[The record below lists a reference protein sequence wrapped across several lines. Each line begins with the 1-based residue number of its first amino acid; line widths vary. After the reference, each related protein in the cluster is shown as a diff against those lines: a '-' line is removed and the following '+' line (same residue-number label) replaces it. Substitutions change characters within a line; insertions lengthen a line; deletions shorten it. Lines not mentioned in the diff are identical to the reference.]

1 MSCSLVF
8 IFLLNHNN
16 NNNSLESRKMK
27 YLWLSCLLFHFI
39 ILFIHCFHLCEANE
53 NTKTKTKTFLFFIGL
68 EGVGHHAVEAVMP
81 EITKSCGLSSSITGG
96 KMRHAVRLG
105 NMTKMV
111 QLIKADEKDVIMN
124 TYSFP
129 NAGLRHVNFLLYNI
143 TRIYKALSNVHDLN
157 VKFIY
162 LYRDPVE
169 MINSH
174 WNFDK
179 SHARHTQLLYSFQE
193 LIYGHYNV
201 TKSMNSNLWI
211 KLAYSI
217 WTQRKNSRIM
227 LLLHNL
233 YHFLE
238 WNNCNAPGAVDLI
251 LKQLKSPANHSVV
264 PLEMQE
270 RIYSLNWDIPMPS
283 L

>member
-1 MSCSLVF
+1 
-8 IFLLNHNN
+8 
-16 NNNSLESRKMK
+16 MK
-27 YLWLSCLLFHFI
+27 YLLLSCLLFHFI
-39 ILFIHCFHLCEANE
+39 ILFIHCFHYCEANE
-53 NTKTKTKTFLFFIGL
+53 NTKTKTKTFLLFIGL
-68 EGVGHHAVEAVMP
+68 EGVGHHAIEAVMP
-81 EITKSCGLSSSITGG
+81 EITKSCGLSSSITEG
-96 KMRHAVRLG
+96 KMRYAVRRG

-111 QLIKADEKDVIMN
+111 QLIKTDKKDVIMN

-129 NAGLRHVNFLLYNI
+129 FGGSRHVNFLFYNM
-143 TRIYKALSNVHDLN
+143 TRIYEALSNENDIN

-162 LYRDPVE
+162 LHRDPVE
-169 MINSH
+169 MIHSH

-179 SHARHTQLLYSFQE
+179 GHGKHTRVLYSFQE
-193 LIYGHYNV
+193 LIYGHYNN

-211 KLAYSI
+211 KLDYSI
-217 WTQRKNSRIM
+217 WAQRKNARIM

-238 WNNCNAPGAVDLI
+238 WKNCNATRAVDLVM
-251 LKQLKSPANHSVV
+251 KRLKSPSNHSVV
-264 PLEMQE
+264 PLEIQE